1 MNRTIMIVF
10 LLGSILLAS
19 AAHAFDGQRR
29 GFVLGAGLGF
39 GSAKQVVEATG
50 GDVSIEGSTS
60 EGGLATDFR
69 IGGGLN
75 EQWLLYWTSQQVFF
89 TAQAFG
95 EDALFGQGLAGVGA
109 SYYLQPQAPSF
120 FFEAALGIGSIID
133 FENDESDAGLG
144 LLIGLG
150 YEFAAH
156 WQVGMSWSFTQI
168 GDDQIGDIDVDTRI
182 ETFRFGVTWL
192 GY

>member
-1 MNRTIMIVF
+1 MEQMKIQSRLLWMF
-10 LLGSILLAS
+10 SPEAGQEGLLLLGQ
-19 AAHAFDGQRR
+19 DPRDPGEE
-29 GFVLGAGLGF
+29 GL
-39 GSAKQVVEATG
+39 V
-50 GDVSIEGSTS
+50 
-60 EGGLATDFR
+60 
-69 IGGGLN
+69 
-75 EQWLLYWTSQQVFF
+75 
-89 TAQAFG
+89 
-95 EDALFGQGLAGVGA
+95 
-109 SYYLQPQAPSF
+109 
-120 FFEAALGIGSIID
+120 EAALGVGSIID

-168 GDDQIGDIDVDTRI
+168 GDDQIGDIDIDTRI